1 MLKAMGR
8 LNMNIQKLFQQAA
21 VEKRKLFIPYLTCGD
36 PSLADTLQLVKQLA
50 AEGADVIELGVPF
63 SDPVAD
69 GPTNQASAMRAL
81 QQGVSLYDC
90 CQLVKQLRE
99 QHCFIPIVLFTYF
112 NPLLRFGLERFAAL
126 AQASGINAVLVVDLP
141 VEEADELA
149 DLLIQYQIGR
159 IALISPTTTMAR
171 IQASQAFASEF
182 LYYVSRTG
190 VTGEQVALSSTLST
204 ELAKVRRITT
214 LPIVVGFGISTPTQ
228 AQAAAMLADGV
239 VVGSALVKQLEN
251 SNRQEALQHVID
263 LAKRLHGAIN
273 RVT

>member
-1 MLKAMGR
+1 MDIHA
-8 LNMNIQKLFQQAA
+8 LFQKAIL
-21 VEKRKLFIPYLTCGD
+21 EKRTLFIPYLTCGD
-36 PSLADTLQLVKQLA
+36 PSLADTVRLVKQLDA
-50 AEGADVIELGVPF
+50 LGADVIELGVPF

-90 CQLVKQLRE
+90 CDLVRQLRE
-99 QHCFIPIVLFTYF
+99 QQCAIPIILFTYF

-126 AQASGINAVLVVDLP
+126 AKTSGVNAVLVVDLP
-141 VEEADELA
+141 IEEAGELS
-149 DLLIQYQIGR
+149 DLLIKYQIGR
-159 IALISPTTTMAR
+159 IALISPTTTTAR

-190 VTGEQVALSSTLST
+190 VTGEQTALSQTLPT
-204 ELAKVRRITT
+204 ELTRLRRETT

-228 AQAAAMLADGV
+228 AKAAAALADGV

-251 SNRQEALQHVID
+251 PNKQEAMQGVIE
-263 LAKRLHGAIN
+263 LATRLRRAI
-273 RVT
+273 